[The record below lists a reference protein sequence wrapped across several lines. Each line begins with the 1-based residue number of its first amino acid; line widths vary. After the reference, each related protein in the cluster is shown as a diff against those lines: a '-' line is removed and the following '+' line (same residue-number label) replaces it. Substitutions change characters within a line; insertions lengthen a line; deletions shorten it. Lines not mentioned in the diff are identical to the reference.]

1 MIQSSAIVYAT
12 GHSPKTVIE
21 AVASTCTEKGHTA
34 KIVCGNPGC
43 DYVYQESEEL
53 PLAEH
58 VPVLSK
64 AAVEPTCTEAGATE
78 EYVCKNCG
86 EVLTAS
92 ETVPDKGGHVAVVT
106 LEAKE
111 PTCVKVG
118 RTAEEKCSVCGELL
132 TPSEEIPA
140 NGHTYVTEVTP
151 PTCTEK
157 GYTTYTCT
165 VCSAATK
172 KDFVDTLPHLDD
184 DGDGYCDTC
193 GGKLTEDGNVT
204 ESETQQVRGYI
215 DSLLSFLRKVVN
227 FLKSIFVE

>member
-1 MIQSSAIVYAT
+1 MQSILLTVLLVAVIGLVGAIILTFA
-12 GHSPKTVIE
+12 SRAL
-21 AVASTCTEKGHTA
+21 AVEEDTRVADLVGILPGLNCGS
-34 KIVCGNPGC
+34 CGNPGC

-118 RTAEEKCSVCGELL
+118 RTAEEICSVCG
-132 TPSEEIPA
+132 
-140 NGHTYVTEVTP
+140 
-151 PTCTEK
+151 
-157 GYTTYTCT
+157 
-165 VCSAATK
+165 
-172 KDFVDTLPHLDD
+172 
-184 DGDGYCDTC
+184 
-193 GGKLTEDGNVT
+193 
-204 ESETQQVRGYI
+204 
-215 DSLLSFLRKVVN
+215 
-227 FLKSIFVE
+227 